1 LQECT
6 DLTAS
11 KKLNYSIMRSGC
23 ISQSRVIG
31 VEVLVR

>member
-1 LQECT
+1 LN
-6 DLTAS
+6 AS
-11 KKLNYSIMRSGC
+11 KKLNCSVMCSGY